1 MLFEKVQTQLLEYIT
16 DQGLGPDDPMP
27 SEGELAAKLEV
38 SRGSLREA
46 TRSLQSMG
54 VLSAQPGKGL
64 FLQDFSL
71 GPIIRMLPYR
81 MIANGAKLT
90 ELLELRAALE
100 RGLIQQV
107 AARIS
112 AEELAALDAIVDEMD
127 ELERQ
132 GLAFPEQDRLFHR
145 TMYQTIGNSLILD
158 VLDTFWTLMSR
169 MQQALPPLEYH
180 DLAERHRAI
189 VDALRGGAGAGG
201 LSPDPILALDQHF
214 IDIDTRLAK
223 IRRTP

>member
-1 MLFEKVQTQLLEYIT
+1 MLFETVQVQLLEYIT
-16 DQGLGPDDPMP
+16 EQGLGPDDPMP
-27 SEGELAAKLEV
+27 SEGDLAEQLDV

-54 VLSAQPGKGL
+54 ILYAKAGSGL

-81 MIANGAKLT
+81 MIANGAKLN

-100 RGLIQQV
+100 RGLIPKV
-107 AARIS
+107 AKRIS
-112 AEELAALDAIVDEMD
+112 EETLVRLDAIVDEMV
-127 ELERQ
+127 ELEQQ

-145 TMYQTIGNSLILD
+145 TMYESVGNDLILD
-158 VLDTFWTLMSR
+158 VLDMFWTLMTR
-169 MQQALPPLEYH
+169 MQAELPPLQYD

-189 VDALRGGAGAGG
+189 VDALRQGGDA
-201 LSPDPILALDQHF
+201 IKALDRHF
-214 IDIDTRLAK
+214 VDIDSRVEQLM
-223 IRRTP
+223 RTTD